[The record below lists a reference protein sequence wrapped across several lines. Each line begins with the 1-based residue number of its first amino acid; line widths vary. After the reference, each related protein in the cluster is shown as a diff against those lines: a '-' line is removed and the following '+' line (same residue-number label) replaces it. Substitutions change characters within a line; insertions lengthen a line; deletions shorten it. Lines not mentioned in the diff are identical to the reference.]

1 MFFECYVLTGRMAG
15 VKKLDDVLY
24 PPISTNKTGMLK
36 VSDLHTVYWEES
48 GCPEGLPGIIDQS
61 WYDVIVMRSS
71 VKGRQMYQLFLFPV
85 MVLHGGPGGAS
96 QEVYRQYFD
105 PRAYRVIQID
115 QRGCGKSTPHAELQ
129 ENNTQVAS
137 LLQLPMIFEV
147 SLKKCSRIT

>member
-1 MFFECYVLTGRMAG
+1 MAG

-24 PPISTNKTGMLK
+24 PPIGTNKTGMLK

-48 GCPEGLPGIIDQS
+48 GNPEGLPGIVDHTSFVWIA
-61 WYDVIVMRSS
+61 IIRSS
-71 VKGRQMYQLFLFPV
+71 VKVRQMFLLFLFPV

-129 ENNTQVAS
+129 ENNTQVVS

-147 SLKKCSRIT
+147 SLKQSVVVLPSAQY